1 MAYETFKPQ
10 MWTDGVL
17 ENLDNAQVLV
27 ALANREYEGEL
38 QEGTSVVINEV
49 GNVTVGDYAGTVEY
63 EEIDSASKVL
73 QITEHSYVGI
83 KLKDIDK
90 VQANV
95 NLTAKLQERMA
106 YGLANKQ
113 DTFLALKYADAGL
126 TVSGTTGS
134 PTSITSANIISLFTG
149 ANRKLDEANAPQ
161 MGRVAVVSPWIKEK
175 MILAKILRDT
185 DNTSTMV
192 NGYVGNYLGFEIH
205 VSNNV
210 SHSGTTWYA
219 PMFFIKGM
227 SIAFADQL
235 SEMEAL
241 RAESSFEDKMRA
253 LDLYGGKVVYP
264 KTLAVAYVASGA
276 ESTI

>member
-113 DTFLALKYADAGL
+113 DTFLASKYADAGL

-161 MGRVAVVSPWIKEK
+161 MGRVAVVTPWIKEK

-264 KTLAVAYVASGA
+264 KTLAIAYVASGA
-276 ESTI
+276 ESAI